1 VEKLFHYLTTSPP
14 QMLSYS
20 DFKKSKVLPNGAPL
34 RVYGVLGDGFL
45 QKRVTDA
52 LLEWI
57 LPSDARD
64 FNLDTLDG
72 ETTSLTEVLA
82 RCGNLPF
89 LADARVV
96 LVQRAERLEGLHRSS
111 ESSDEGETKPKGK
124 ANKSASKGSS
134 KAALSPAKRLSEAIE
149 SLPACTVLIL
159 MRTPE
164 TPEVGSRA
172 VVPRCINAAVDK
184 SLEKAGAIIDCTVPL
199 KNAGFTI
206 RVIQD
211 EAVRRHIPLSPEAA
225 NHLVSRAG
233 TDIELLLNELEKC
246 SLRAGDGELVTN
258 QIIDEM
264 VKRAPQDTIFD
275 LTDALGARNT
285 PHAIG
290 LMREL
295 IAGGDA
301 PERIL
306 ATLVT
311 HFRQLLQAR
320 AFLDARLPLDASL
333 LQRLPPDLANQLP
346 QDGKDNLA
354 NALQFQAWR
363 GRRLAEQARNFS
375 TEQIQAALE
384 SALSADLGM
393 KGIEGDGGGKA
404 EDVNKLLLELT
415 VLNFGQ

>member
-1 VEKLFHYLTTSPP
+1 
-14 QMLSYS
+14 MLAYT
-20 DFKKSKVLPNGAPL
+20 DFKKSKMLPNNAPL

-45 QKRVTDA
+45 QKRVIDA

-57 LPSDARD
+57 LPPDARD

-72 ETTSLTEVLA
+72 ETTTLTEVFA
-82 RCGNLPF
+82 RCSNLPF

-111 ESSDEGETKPKGK
+111 DEGEAPQKGK
-124 ANKSASKGSS
+124 AAKSATKG
-134 KAALSPAKRLSEAIE
+134 ALSPAKRFAEGIE
-149 SLPACTVLIL
+149 KLPGTTVLVL
-159 MRTPE
+159 ARTPE
-164 TPEVGSRA
+164 TPEPGSRVA
-172 VVPRCINAAVDK
+172 TPRCINAAVDK
-184 SLEKAGAIIDCTVPL
+184 SVDKEKHGAIIDCTVPL
-199 KNAGFTI
+199 KNIGFAI
-206 RVIQD
+206 RVVQE
-211 EAVRRHIPLSPEAA
+211 EAVQRHIPLAPDAA

-233 TDIELLLNELEKC
+233 MDIALLLNELEKC
-246 SLRAGDGELVTN
+246 SLRVGEGQMVTR

-285 PHAIG
+285 PHAVG

-320 AFLDARLPLDASL
+320 AFLDARLTMDASL
-333 LQRLPPDLANQLP
+333 LHRMPPDLAAQLP

-354 NALQFQAWR
+354 SVLQFQAWR
-363 GRRLAEQARNFS
+363 GRRLAEQARNFT

-384 SALSADLGM
+384 SALSADLAI
-393 KGIEGDGGGKA
+393 KGISADITGEAEGGTS
-404 EDVNKLLLELT
+404 ELLLELT

>member
-1 VEKLFHYLTTSPP
+1 
-14 QMLSYS
+14 MLSYS
-20 DFKKSKVLPNGAPL
+20 DFKKSKVLPNGAPV
-34 RVYGVLGDGFL
+34 RVYGLLGDAFL
-45 QKRVTDA
+45 QKRILSA
-52 LLEWI
+52 MLEWI
-57 LPSDARD
+57 LPPDARD

-72 ETTSLTEVLA
+72 ETTALTDVLS

-89 LADARVV
+89 LADFRVI

-111 ESSDEGETKPKGK
+111 EEGETKPKGK
-124 ANKSASKGSS
+124 AAKGVSKG
-134 KAALSPAKRLSEAIE
+134 ALSPAKRLSEGIE
-149 SLPACTVLIL
+149 KLPQSTILIL
-159 MRTPE
+159 ARTPE
-164 TPEVGSRA
+164 TPEPGSRA
-172 VVPRCINAAVDK
+172 ATPRCINAAVDK
-184 SLEKAGAIIDCTVPL
+184 SIEKQGVIIDCTVPL
-199 KNAGFTI
+199 KNAGFAI
-206 RVIQD
+206 RVVQD
-211 EAVRRHIPLSPEAA
+211 EAMHRHIPLAPDAA
-225 NHLVSRAG
+225 NHLVMRAG
-233 TDIELLLNELEKC
+233 MDIALLLNELEKC
-246 SLRAGDGELVTN
+246 ALRVGEGETVTR

-295 IAGGDA
+295 IGGGDA

-333 LQRLPPDLANQLP
+333 LHRLPPDLAAQLP

-354 NALQFQAWR
+354 NVLQFQAWR
-363 GRRLAEQARNFS
+363 GRRLAEQARNFT

-384 SALSADLGM
+384 SALSADLAM
-393 KGIEGDGGGKA
+393 KGISADITGEAEGGSS
-404 EDVNKLLLELT
+404 ELLLELT